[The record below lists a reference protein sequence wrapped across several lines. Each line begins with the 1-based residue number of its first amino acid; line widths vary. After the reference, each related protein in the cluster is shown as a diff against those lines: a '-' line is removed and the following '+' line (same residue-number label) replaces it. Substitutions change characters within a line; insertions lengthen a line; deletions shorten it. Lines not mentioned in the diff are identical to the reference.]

1 MNKKELIE
9 KLAEEAKDEIKTKA
23 EAGRIVDKILEI
35 VVNNLKKGEKI
46 NIAGFGVFQVKD
58 RKARMGINPKTQ
70 EKIQIP
76 AKKAVKFRAL
86 KELKKAVI

>member
-1 MNKKELIE
+1 MNKKELVE
-9 KLAEEAKDEIKTKA
+9 KLADELKEEIKTKA
-23 EAGRIVDKILEI
+23 EAGRIVDKLLEI
-35 VVNNLKKGEKI
+35 VINNLKKGEKV
-46 NIAGFGVFQVKD
+46 NIAGFCVLQVKL

-86 KELKKAVI
+86 KELKQAVL